1 MNLLLQTLAALVT
14 FGLSGWLLYWAGRHD
29 ERKGLTEYI
38 EAEVQRRLKARD
50 DRIESKLAESLAR
63 AALSKLKDR
72 LPLPGTECCALEGGY
87 PVNQTNEE

>member
-1 MNLLLQTLAALVT
+1 MTTAQFFVGLVAM
-14 FGLSGWLLYWAGRHD
+14 FIWVAMGYFIRMHGES
-29 ERKGLTEYI
+29 ERV

-50 DRIESKLAESLAR
+50 ERIESKLAESLAR